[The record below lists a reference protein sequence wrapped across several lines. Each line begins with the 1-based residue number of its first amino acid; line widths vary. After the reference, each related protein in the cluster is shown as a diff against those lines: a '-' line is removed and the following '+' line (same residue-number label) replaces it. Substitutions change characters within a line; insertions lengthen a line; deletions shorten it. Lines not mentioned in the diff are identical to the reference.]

1 MQTYAYGFPRLG
13 ARREFKKAIEDFW
26 DKKITNEELVLL
38 LHGVE
43 EERIC
48 FYKEYVDTFPI
59 GEFTYYDNI
68 LDAALIFGIYKF
80 NDFNTYFDYARGAKA
95 LELKKYFNT
104 NYHYL
109 LPSIENRTRFKI
121 SWNKPLFYFKTF
133 FSFKDNPVFLV
144 GPYTFLKLCRLN
156 AGFEPKFNELCA
168 AYKKLFE
175 ELQVNGIH
183 NVHLEEPAFCLDV
196 PQKEVKLIVKN
207 YKKLFSD
214 RLKVNLITYYDSVDF
229 LPSLYDIP
237 FDSFGLDFIAGKENL
252 NILKKNGFPRDKKI
266 ICGVIDGRNPLRSNI
281 VEKVKLID
289 AIKKASRLNE
299 ENILVSNNAPL
310 FHLPVSVASEEKLA
324 PEIKAKVSFARERLY
339 ELKLISDFY
348 EGKTKKAADW
358 CRDIRTPAKETK
370 KVFDTLSLMEEEL
383 IYRKKTQ
390 KNILNIPLF
399 PVTTIG
405 SFPQDKELRKT
416 RLEFVKG
423 RLSLHDYDN
432 FIRRRILEVI
442 EKQEEIGI
450 DVLVHGEFERTDMV
464 EFFAQKL
471 KGFATTESGWVISY
485 GTRVYRPPLI
495 YDKIK
500 REDSLSLK
508 EIFYAQSIAP
518 KTVKGILTGPIT
530 ILAWSYNLR
539 NEPDHVISFE
549 LAEALNEE
557 AKQMAIRSIRI
568 IQIDEPAMRELAPL
582 KNRDRDFYFSWAVRS
597 FNIVA
602 KLPHSIQIHTHLC
615 YSEFTEVIEWILKM
629 NFDVITIEAAR
640 EKAKILES
648 FKNIKF
654 NRTIG
659 PGVWDIHSKYPARE
673 KNIRLIIDKSIKI
686 FGPESIWINPDCGL
700 KTRKWEEINESL
712 ELMVKVAKFYRK
724 KFKSLRVERIS

>member
-13 ARREFKKAIEDFW
+13 SNREFKKSIENFW
-26 DKKITNEELVLL
+26 DKKITKEELVLS

-48 FYKEYVDTFPI
+48 FYKEYVDNFPI

-68 LDAALIFGIYKF
+68 LDTALIFGIYKF
-80 NDFNTYFDYARGAKA
+80 NDFDTYFDYARGPKA

-109 LPSIENRTRFKI
+109 LPLIEDKTHFKV

-133 FSFKDNPVFLV
+133 FSFKDSPVFLI

-156 AGFEPKFNELCA
+156 TRFEPKFAELCL

-175 ELQVNGIH
+175 EFKKNGIH
-183 NVHLEEPAFCLDV
+183 NLHLEEPAFCLDV
-196 PQKEVKLIVKN
+196 SQKEVSLIVKN

-214 RLKVNLITYYDSVDF
+214 GLKVNLITYYDSVDF

-237 FDSFGLDFIAGKENL
+237 FETFGLDFIAGKENL

-266 ICGVIDGRNPLRSNI
+266 ICGIVDGRNPLRSNI
-281 VEKVKLID
+281 AEKAKLIE
-289 AIKKASRLNE
+289 AIKKASKLNE
-299 ENILVSNNAPL
+299 ENILISNNAPL
-310 FHLPVSVASEEKLA
+310 MHLPVSIENEANLA
-324 PEIKAKVSFARERLY
+324 PEIKAKISFAKERLY
-339 ELKLISDFY
+339 ELKLIGDFY
-348 EGKTKKAADW
+348 EGKTIKAVDW
-358 CRDIRTPAKETK
+358 CCDVETLPK
-370 KVFDTLSLMEEEL
+370 GKTKVFDTLSLVEEEL
-383 IYRKKTQ
+383 IYRKKIQ
-390 KNILNIPLF
+390 KNRLNIPLF

-416 RLEFVKG
+416 RREFVEG

-432 FIRRRILEVI
+432 YIRRRILEVI

-464 EFFAQKL
+464 EFFAQRL
-471 KGFATTESGWVISY
+471 KGFLTTQAGWVISY
-485 GTRVYRPPLI
+485 GTRAYRPPLI
-495 YDKIK
+495 HDVIR

-530 ILAWSYNLR
+530 LLAWSYNLR
-539 NEPDHVISFE
+539 KEPEYEIAFE
-549 LAEALNEE
+549 LAQALNQEV
-557 AKQMAIRSIRI
+557 KQMAEKSIRI
-568 IQIDEPAMRELAPL
+568 IQIDEPAIKELAPL
-582 KNRDRDFYFSWAVRS
+582 KNRNKDFYYSWAVRS

-602 KLPHSIQIHTHLC
+602 KLPHSIQIHMHLC
-615 YSEFTEVIEWILKM
+615 YSEFADVIEWILKM
-629 NFDVITIEAAR
+629 NFDVITIETAR
-640 EKAKILES
+640 GKAKMLDA
-648 FKNIKF
+648 FKKAKF
-654 NRTIG
+654 NRNIG
-659 PGVWDIHSKYPARE
+659 PGVWDTHSKYPAKE
-673 KNIRLIIDKSIKI
+673 KNIRSILDKSIKM
-686 FGPESIWINPDCGL
+686 FGPESVWINPDCGL
-700 KTRKWEEINESL
+700 KTRKWEEVNDSL
-712 ELMVKVAKFYRK
+712 ELMVKIAKIYRN
-724 KFKSLRVERIS
+724 KFKSLQVKKIS

>member
-1 MQTYAYGFPRLG
+1 
-13 ARREFKKAIEDFW
+13 
-26 DKKITNEELVLL
+26 
-38 LHGVE
+38 
-43 EERIC
+43 
-48 FYKEYVDTFPI
+48 
-59 GEFTYYDNI
+59 
-68 LDAALIFGIYKF
+68 
-80 NDFNTYFDYARGAKA
+80 
-95 LELKKYFNT
+95 
-104 NYHYL
+104 
-109 LPSIENRTRFKI
+109 
-121 SWNKPLFYFKTF
+121 
-133 FSFKDNPVFLV
+133 
-144 GPYTFLKLCRLN
+144 
-156 AGFEPKFNELCA
+156 
-168 AYKKLFE
+168 
-175 ELQVNGIH
+175 
-183 NVHLEEPAFCLDV
+183 
-196 PQKEVKLIVKN
+196 
-207 YKKLFSD
+207 
-214 RLKVNLITYYDSVDF
+214 
-229 LPSLYDIP
+229 
-237 FDSFGLDFIAGKENL
+237 
-252 NILKKNGFPRDKKI
+252 
-266 ICGVIDGRNPLRSNI
+266 
-281 VEKVKLID
+281 
-289 AIKKASRLNE
+289 LNE
-299 ENILVSNNAPL
+299 ANILVSNNAPL
-310 FHLPVSVASEEKLA
+310 FHLPVSVDAEEKLA
-324 PEIKAKVSFARERLY
+324 LNVKAKISFAKERLY

-348 EGKTKKAADW
+348 EGKPKKAIEW
-358 CRDIRTPAKETK
+358 CRDTQTPVKETK
-370 KVFDTLSLMEEEL
+370 KIFDTFSLLEEEL

-390 KNILNIPLF
+390 KNILSIPLF

-416 RLEFVKG
+416 RLEFIKG
-423 RLSLHDYDN
+423 SLSLHDYDN

-471 KGFATTESGWVISY
+471 KGFATTEAGWVISY

-495 YDKIK
+495 YGEIK
-500 REDSLSLK
+500 REDPLSLK

-539 NEPDHVISFE
+539 NDPDYKIAFE

-557 AKQMAIRSIRI
+557 AKQMAVRSIRI
-568 IQIDEPAMRELAPL
+568 IQIDEPAIRELAPL
-582 KNRDRDFYFSWAVRS
+582 KNRNKDFYFSWAVRS

-654 NRTIG
+654 NRNIG

-673 KNIRLIIDKSIKI
+673 KDIRLILDKSIKI

-700 KTRKWEEINESL
+700 KTRKWEEISSSL
-712 ELMVKVAKFYRK
+712 ELMVKVAKIYRN
-724 KFKSLRVERIS
+724 KFKNIQAKKSS

>member
-13 ARREFKKAIEDFW
+13 AHREFKKAIEDFW
-26 DKKITNEELVLL
+26 EKIITSEDLVSL
-38 LHGVE
+38 LHAVE

-48 FYKEYVDTFPI
+48 FYKEYIDTFPI

-68 LDAALIFGIYKF
+68 LDNALIFGIYKF
-80 NDFNTYFDYARGAKA
+80 NDFNTYFDYARGDKA

-109 LPSIENRTRFKI
+109 LPLIKSKTKFKV
-121 SWNKPLFYFKTF
+121 SWNKPLFHFKTF
-133 FSFKDNPVFLV
+133 FSFKDNPIFLI
-144 GPYTFLKLCRLN
+144 GPYTFLKLSRLD
-156 AGFEPKFNELCA
+156 ARFEPKFNELCL

-175 ELQVNGIH
+175 DLEANGIH
-183 NVHLEEPAFCLDV
+183 NLHLEEPYFCLDV
-196 PQKEVKLIVKN
+196 PQKEVNLIVKN

-214 RLKVNLITYYDSVDF
+214 GLKVNLITYYDSVDF

-237 FDSFGLDFIAGKENL
+237 FESLSLDFIAGRRNL
-252 NILKKNGFPRDKKI
+252 DILKKNKFPRDKKI
-266 ICGVIDGRNPLRSNI
+266 ICGVVDALCPLRSNI
-281 VEKVKLID
+281 SEKIKLIES
-289 AIKKASRLNE
+289 IKKITRLDE

-310 FHLPVSVASEEKLA
+310 FHLPVSVA
-324 PEIKAKVSFARERLY
+324 PEARLLPKIKAKISFARERLY
-339 ELKLISDFY
+339 ELKLIADFY
-348 EGKTKKAADW
+348 EGKTKKAMEW
-358 CRDIRTPAKETK
+358 YKHTK
-370 KVFDTLSLMEEEL
+370 VPLNEIKKPFDTLSLMEEEL

-423 RLSLHDYDN
+423 RISLHDYDN
-432 FIRRRILEVI
+432 FIREKILEVI

-471 KGFATTESGWVISY
+471 KGFATTDAGWVISY

-495 YDKIK
+495 YDQIK
-500 REDSLSLK
+500 RENSLSLK
-508 EIFYAQSIAP
+508 EIFYAQSVAP
-518 KTVKGILTGPIT
+518 RLVKGILTGPVT

-539 NEPDHVISFE
+539 SEPNYVISFE

-557 AKQMAIRSIRI
+557 ARQMAERSIKI
-568 IQIDEPAMRELAPL
+568 IQIDEPAIRELAPL
-582 KNRDRDFYFSWAVRS
+582 KNRDKEFYFSWAIRS
-597 FNIVA
+597 FNIAA
-602 KLPHSIQIHTHLC
+602 KLPHSIQIHMHLC
-615 YSEFTEVIEWILKM
+615 YSEFSEIIEWILKM
-629 NFDVITIEAAR
+629 NFDVITIETAR
-640 EKAKILES
+640 EKAKILDS
-648 FKNIKF
+648 FKSVKF
-654 NRTIG
+654 NRNIG
-659 PGVWDIHSKYPARE
+659 PGVWDTHSKYHANE
-673 KNIRLIIDKSIKI
+673 KNIRFILDKSIKI

-700 KTRKWEEINESL
+700 KTRKWEEVNESL
-712 ELMVKVAKFYRK
+712 ELMVKVAKIYRN
-724 KFKSLRVERIS
+724 KFKKIQTERIS